1 MGALA
6 CVALATAPLA
16 AARPDTSGDGARAV
30 AAAGDRLERA
40 QARLATARVAL
51 EQADRRHAEAELD
64 LERRLVQA
72 YVAPAPGGLVGL
84 LSGDATDALAQ
95 LDLLQATAD
104 EDTATLA
111 RFRAALADQEAS
123 VARLARVRAEAAAL
137 ARARAATATDPPQA
151 DAPRQDG
158 AAQPQADAEG
168 PQDAPSGVPTARD
181 ERDELERLV
190 AERRLPGRAPEDA
203 TTGTVIDLGRAPAAP
218 PPLVARPY
226 LGTPDAA
233 PRPGAVEA
241 LTAAWIGPGYEGAT
255 TAAGERYDPRA
266 LSTASRTLPFGTL
279 LRLERNGRTVT
290 VRVNDRGPFGRAQ
303 DLAVSDA
310 AAVALDLRGIQSV
323 RARVLP
329 QP

>member
-1 MGALA
+1 MAP
-6 CVALATAPLA
+6 VAS
-16 AARPDTSGDGARAV
+16 ARPDAGADRARA
-30 AAAGDRLERA
+30 AATADDRLERA
-40 QARLATARVAL
+40 QARLASARASL
-51 EQADRRHAEAELD
+51 EEADRRHAEAEAD

-95 LDLLQATAD
+95 MDLLRATSG
-104 EDTATLA
+104 EDAATLA

-123 VARLARVRAEAAAL
+123 VARLARVRAQRATL
-137 ARARAATATDPPQA
+137 ARVQA
-151 DAPRQDG
+151 STSAGAPVSG
-158 AAQPQADAEG
+158 AAREGGVAAPDGDAE
-168 PQDAPSGVPTARD
+168 DASGTPSGAPVPSAED
-181 ERDELERLV
+181 ERGELARLV
-190 AERRLPGRAPEDA
+190 AERNLPGRAPQDA
-203 TTGTVIDLGRAPAAP
+203 TTGTAIDLERPPSAP

-226 LGTPDAA
+226 LGTPDVA
-233 PRPGAVEA
+233 PRPGAVVA
-241 LTAAWIGPGYEGAT
+241 LAAAWIGPGYDGAT
-255 TAAGERYDPRA
+255 TAAGERYDPKA
-266 LSTASRTLPFGTL
+266 LSAASRTLPFGTL

-310 AAVALDLRGIQSV
+310 AAVALDLRGIQPV